1 MIRSIYMAAL
11 VVVAALLTGCF
22 EIVEKV
28 DLKDNGAGTFQ
39 FTVNMSKSKTK
50 IASILKMKT
59 VNGRP
64 VPTKAEITQK
74 VKEIESS
81 LKSCTGI
88 SHVASN
94 LDMDNYIA
102 TIKCSFD
109 KIESLNQAA
118 RKIAAI
124 QKIKPSDVK
133 DNYAYQSG
141 AKIFSRLANFS
152 LKAEYNKLSSADKE
166 VFNGA
171 TYTGIVRFER
181 PILSASNKGSKLSSD
196 KKAVMLN
203 ENVLDIVTNKKSITN
218 TISLAK

>member
-1 MIRSIYMAAL
+1 MIRSIYMAT
-11 VVVAALLTGCF
+11 LLTSVILLMGCF
-22 EIVEKV
+22 EIVEKI
-28 DLKDNGAGTFQ
+28 DLKDNGSGIFQ

-64 VPTKAEITQK
+64 VPTQAEITQK
-74 VKEIESS
+74 VKEIVSS
-81 LKSCTGI
+81 LRSSTGI
-88 SHVASN
+88 SNVVSN

-109 KIESLNQAA
+109 NIESLNHAA

-124 QKIKPSDVK
+124 QKIKPADVK
-133 DNYAYQSG
+133 DNYTYQAG

-171 TYTGIVRFER
+171 TYTGIMRFER
-181 PILSASNKGSKLSSD
+181 PILSASNKGSRLSSD

-203 ENVLDIVTNKKSITN
+203 ENVLDIITNKKSIAN
-218 TISLAK
+218 TLSLTK